1 MIRSFRSGAL
11 PRSSRKKKMPGVTVG
26 VVDERSELAGSYQGV
41 PQNDLGMRTDVLDG
55 CPKAEG
61 MEMLIRSMSPAV
73 VAVDELGRKEDFK
86 AVESVIHSGCKVIA
100 TAHGSSLEDVIHQP
114 LFEKMVRQRVFERY
128 IFLDRG
134 EHAGVV
140 QGIYDRNGMPC

>member
-1 MIRSFRSGAL
+1 
-11 PRSSRKKKMPGVTVG
+11 MPGVTVG

-73 VAVDELGRKEDFK
+73 VAVDELGRKEDF
-86 AVESVIHSGCKVIA
+86 
-100 TAHGSSLEDVIHQP
+100 
-114 LFEKMVRQRVFERY
+114 
-128 IFLDRG
+128 
-134 EHAGVV
+134 
-140 QGIYDRNGMPC
+140 